1 MYTEQQMSESLLVAA
16 LLAIVGGFFDAYSY
30 IARGQVFANAQTGNI
45 VLLGYYIAHGQGRT
59 AFLYIIPICSFAV
72 GVFITEYMKRKYN
85 SNEKFHWRQGIIILE
100 LFFVVIVGFLPA
112 GSWNILANTMISF
125 ICAMQVE
132 AFRKVEGNTFAST
145 MCTGNLRSASEQ
157 LFRWFFDHDKNAK
170 QKSVRYVFIIVC
182 FIFGAIAG
190 TFLTVRFNEKAISIC
205 SLILFLIF
213 VLMFAQTK
221 KEKNKE
227 IVI

>member
-16 LLAIVGGFFDAYSY
+16 LLAVVGGFFDAYAY

-145 MCTGNLRSASEQ
+145 MCTGNLRSGSEQ
-157 LFRWFFDHDKNAK
+157 LFRWVFDQDKNAK

-182 FIFGAIAG
+182 FIIGAIAG

-205 SLILFLIF
+205 SLILFLVF
-213 VLMFAQTK
+213 VLMFAQTE
-221 KEKNKE
+221 KETKKE